1 MKVTCK
7 RENLIKGLNIVGR
20 MVKQRATLPVLGN
33 VLISSDSGRLKLS
46 ATDLETAVITWV
58 GGKIDEEGAI
68 TIPAR
73 TLFDYV
79 SAASDEV
86 ISLNAQNSDVALKSD
101 RNQATIK
108 GISADEFPIIPSVSS
123 KSVVSVPALELK
135 NAILSVSSCAAPDE
149 TRPVLAGILF
159 RAKESKLYVV
169 ATDSYRLAEKSVA
182 IKDAPSDFGDVIIP
196 QRAAVELAR
205 VLPDEETAVLVS
217 VGENQA
223 QFVCD
228 DVVFLSR
235 QIEGSFPDYEQI
247 LPKETVYEFEVEKNA
262 AVEAIKVANVFAR
275 DIGGNI
281 KLAAQKDK
289 IEITSISAQTGDT
302 KTTLEVAS
310 TGKPITVAF
319 NARYIM
325 DALSVISGSRI
336 SFSLSGE
343 LSPGQISEKDD
354 VSFKYIIMPLRSE

>member
-7 RENLIKGLNIVGR
+7 RENLLKGLNIVSR

-33 VLISSDSGRLKLS
+33 ILLSSDSGRLKLS
-46 ATDLETAVITWV
+46 VTDLEAAIVTWI
-58 GGKIDEEGAI
+58 GAKIDEEGAI
-68 TIPAR
+68 TVPAR

-79 SAASDEV
+79 AASSDEV
-86 ISLNAQNSDVALKSD
+86 ISLNAQNSDVAIKSD

-108 GISADEFPIIPSVSS
+108 GIAAEEFPIIPSVSS
-123 KSVVSVPALELK
+123 KDTVAVPALELK

-149 TRPVLAGILF
+149 TRPVLSGLLF
-159 RAKESKLYVV
+159 RVKESKLFIV
-169 ATDSYRLAEKSVA
+169 ATDSYRLSEKT
-182 IKDAPSDFGDVIIP
+182 IEIGKAPANFADIIIP

-205 VLPDEETAVLVS
+205 VLPDDEAGVVLS

-223 QFVCD
+223 QFICD
-228 DVVFLSR
+228 DIVFLSR
-235 QIEGSFPDYEQI
+235 QIEGTFPDYEQI
-247 LPKETVYEFEVEKNA
+247 LPKETVYEFEVEKRA

-281 KLAAQKDK
+281 KLAAEKDK

-319 NARYIM
+319 NARFVM
-325 DALSVISGSRI
+325 DALSVISGNRI
-336 SFSLSGE
+336 KFSLSGE
-343 LSPGQISEKDD
+343 LSPGQISDKDD
-354 VSFKYIIMPLRSE
+354 PTYKYIIMPLRSE